1 MQLTI
6 YHLLAFIII
15 IICFILICILI
26 FFKIKHKEIALMA
39 YTINTI
45 FSALLIY
52 SIFLTINQFTI
63 QAKLDNLSYTR
74 DLRNESVII
83 NGKVENLTQFNIKKC
98 YLMLNIF
105 NKQHVSG
112 DIFEDKNIRNAK
124 MKNTSVSYTIEI
136 INNLPGN
143 TYKNF
148 SASVPFPPSF
158 SDVEFYHTF
167 KCF

>member
-1 MQLTI
+1 MQLTF
-6 YHLLAFIII
+6 YHLLTFIII
-15 IICFILICILI
+15 IVCFILICALI
-26 FFKIKHKEIALMA
+26 FLKIKQKEIALMG

-52 SIFLTINQFTI
+52 SIFLTISQFTV

-83 NGKVENLTQFNIKKC
+83 NGKVENLTKFNIKKC

-112 DIFEDKNIRNAK
+112 DIFDDKNIRNAK
-124 MKNTSVSYTIEI
+124 MKNMSVSYTIEI

-158 SDVEFYHTF
+158 NNVEFYHTF